1 MIKVVICDDI
11 PQVTRHLAQV
21 INSADD
27 MQVVGT
33 ANSGESGVEMVKET
47 SPDVVLMDVQMET
60 EEAGIAATKKIV
72 EYDSFIKV
80 VIITVHEEEDI
91 MFKAYASGAVGYI
104 LKTDEEEQIV
114 KSIREVNDNEMF
126 IRPYAAKK
134 IIEEFT
140 KLQKH
145 QSSIMFII
153 TMMSRLTKSEL
164 EILKMVYD
172 GVPRKT
178 IAQKRYVEL
187 TTINTQI
194 RNIMNKLGYHSV
206 LQMCAE
212 LRQLQI
218 FDIMPK

>member
-21 INSADD
+21 IGKSED

-33 ANSGESGVEMVKET
+33 ANSGKSAVELVKNT
-47 SPDVVLMDVQMET
+47 SPDVVLMDIQMET
-60 EEAGIAATKKIV
+60 EEAGIEATRKIV
-72 EYDSFIKV
+72 GNNSGVKV
-80 VIITVHEEEDI
+80 IIITVREEDDL
-91 MFKAYASGAVGYI
+91 MFKAYASGAVGYV
-104 LKTDEEEQIV
+104 LKTDDEEQIV
-114 KSIREVNDNEMF
+114 ESIREVNDNDAF
-126 IRPYAAKK
+126 IRPYVAKK
-134 IIEEFT
+134 IIEEFS

-145 QSSIMFII
+145 QNSIMFII

-164 EILKMVYD
+164 EILRMVYD

-194 RNIMNKLGYHSV
+194 RNILNKLGYHSV
-206 LQMCAE
+206 LQMRAE

-218 FDIMPK
+218 FEILPK